1 MSQASIVPQDLQTLV
16 YVSRNR
22 VHEHDVHDEISR
34 IEATARHRN
43 EANGITG
50 VLLFSG
56 CHYLQV
62 LEGTADRLDELVDRL
77 ARDGR
82 HSDIKIVIREPIS
95 HRRYSNWSMC
105 YPGQTAY
112 ALTYF
117 SRLHYG
123 FSTGTDMTIIETMIS
138 RELA

>member
-1 MSQASIVPQDLQTLV
+1 MPQELQTLI

-22 VHEHDVHDEISR
+22 VHEHDVRDEIPR
-34 IEATARHRN
+34 IEAAARHRN
-43 EANGITG
+43 EIDGITG

-62 LEGTADRLDELVDRL
+62 LEGTADRLEELVLRL
-77 ARDGR
+77 ARDPR
-82 HSDIKIVIREPIS
+82 HSDIKIVVRDTIT
-95 HRRYSNWSMC
+95 HRRYPSWSMC
-105 YPGQTAY
+105 YLGQTAY

-138 RELA
+138 RELI